1 MEATVGFFDKLL
13 RILHPFMPFI
23 TEELWQNLQE
33 RAGGQS
39 IMVTNQPEASVFEKS
54 ILDKFDLAREAIV
67 NIRNIRQ
74 SKGISPKEGLQLY
87 VKGNLDHSLYG
98 VIQKM
103 ANIVTIDDI
112 VNKDSSMT
120 GITFISYTTEFFV
133 PLEGLTNAA
142 EEIKKAEAEFAH
154 LQGFLKS
161 VNAKLSNSRFVESAP
176 PQVVEMEKKK
186 RSDAESKMA
195 KLQQL
200 ISDLTK

>member
-1 MEATVGFFDKLL
+1 MF
-13 RILHPFMPFI
+13 
-23 TEELWQNLQE
+23 
-33 RAGGQS
+33 
-39 IMVTNQPEASVFEKS
+39 
-54 ILDKFDLAREAIV
+54 
-67 NIRNIRQ
+67 
-74 SKGISPKEGLQLY
+74 
-87 VKGNLDHSLYG
+87 VKGDLDHSLYG

-103 ANIVTIDDI
+103 ANIVAIDDI
-112 VNKDSSMT
+112 ANKINAIN

-142 EEIKKAEAEFAH
+142 DEIKKAEAELAH

-161 VNAKLSNSRFVESAP
+161 VNTKLSNTRFVESAP